1 MTVLKHKKPL
11 ALIGGALVL
20 LILAG
25 FSGSQYIKTNTV
37 DFVQVYRDGQLIGDL
52 SSQDQAEALLSRKQ
66 AEIEAANP
74 KAQMVVETGEV
85 TYERK
90 SAYKAKPQT
99 AATLAKLESLL
110 TSHAVGVELKVNGK
124 VVGIVKDQ
132 ATADSLLQRVENKYA
147 PPDTVKNKTLE
158 VKALSLST
166 KQTAEAPKSA
176 TSLKSVKFIEKVATV
191 ETDVQPDEIADPNA
205 LYLKLVKG
213 VVAPTKYT
221 VQKGDCVSC
230 IATKFDIS
238 PQVIYERNPWIED
251 DMIREGDVL
260 DLTVLK
266 PQVTVETV
274 ENVTETIVIEP
285 TTVVQKNS
293 NMKIGESK
301 VIREGK
307 SGRKALVYQL
317 VKQNGY
323 LMKEVLVSEQ
333 VLEKTIPAI
342 IMKGT
347 KVVGEGTGN
356 FSWPVSGH
364 KVTSS
369 FGGRWGRMHK
379 GIDMIGG
386 KNIMAADTGVVSFA
400 GKKNGLGYAVIINHK
415 NGFETTYGHL
425 SKITVKKGETL
436 EKGDVLGIMG
446 NTGHSFGTHLHFQLV
461 KDGNL
466 QNPIKYL

>member
-1 MTVLKHKKPL
+1 MTVFKHKKPL
-11 ALIGGALVL
+11 ALFGGALVL

-25 FSGSQYIKTNTV
+25 FSGSQYIKAHTV

-52 SSQDQAEALLSRKQ
+52 SSQAQAEDLFSRKQ
-66 AEIEAANP
+66 AEIEAAHPN
-74 KAQMVVETGEV
+74 AHMVVETGNV
-85 TYERK
+85 TYELK
-90 SAYKAKPQT
+90 SAYKAKPQSES
-99 AATLAKLESLL
+99 TLTKLENLL
-110 TSHAVGVELKVNGK
+110 TSHAVGVEVKVDGK
-124 VVGIVKDQ
+124 VVGVVKDQ
-132 ATADSLLQRVENKYA
+132 DTADSLLQRVENKYA
-147 PPDTVKNKTLE
+147 PQDTAKNKALE
-158 VKALSLST
+158 VKALSFDSNKT
-166 KQTAEAPKSA
+166 PAAPKST
-176 TSLKSVKFIEKVATV
+176 TSLKSVKIIEKVATV
-191 ETDVQPDEIADPNA
+191 EADVQPDKIADPNA

-213 VVAPTKYT
+213 VVEPTKYT

-285 TTVVQKNS
+285 TTVIQKNS
-293 NMKIGESK
+293 NMKISESK
-301 VIREGK
+301 VVREGK
-307 SGRKALVYQL
+307 SGRKTLVYQL

-347 KVVGEGTGN
+347 KVVGEGTGS

-379 GIDMIGG
+379 GIDMIGD

-400 GKKNGLGYAVIINHK
+400 GEKNGLGYCVIINHK

-425 SKITVKKGETL
+425 SKISVKTGDTL

-461 KDGNL
+461 KDGEL